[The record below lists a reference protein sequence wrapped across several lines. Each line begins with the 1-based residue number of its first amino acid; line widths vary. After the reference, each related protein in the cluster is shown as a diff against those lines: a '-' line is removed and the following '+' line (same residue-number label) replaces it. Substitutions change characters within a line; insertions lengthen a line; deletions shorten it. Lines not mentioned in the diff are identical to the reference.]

1 MVDPIKAKVALAK
14 GGRPKK
20 PVSKSSLTPSIH
32 IKCVDKEKTGLRGCP
47 CKSLTTKKCD
57 QLTKRT
63 VNPIVMAVM
72 KKETIFPAD
81 VTVIDAKRT
90 RSQTKVAGKSISY
103 IFCSGV
109 FF

>member
-14 GGRPKK
+14 GRRLKK
-20 PVSKSSLTPSIH
+20 PVSKSLLTPSIH
-32 IKCVDKEKTGLRGCP
+32 IKCVDKEKTGLRGRP
-47 CKSLTTKKCD
+47 HKSLTAKKCN
-57 QLTKRT
+57 QLTKHT

-72 KKETIFPAD
+72 KKENIPPAD
-81 VTVIDAKRT
+81 VTVINTKRT
-90 RSQTKVAGKSISY
+90 RSQTKVAGESISY